1 MRVLRLSYRPE
12 ISPGK
17 RKIPFARH
25 SNNLGACVIEGGGER
40 RKLDDRINRR
50 TSIGVKFRLQ
60 LWKYSNSDAFRLII
74 ERSRSLFTVAG
85 YRLYLIIATGES
97 RWAEKVSLSMDRLG
111 WGGREGGFTL
121 YEVRWFFGEYIYIY
135 ITRNNTCRDRDKF
148 KLLFHENEFFLSFV
162 TRLSR
167 AGQTRC

>member
-111 WGGREGGFTL
+111 WGGREGLRYTRF
-121 YEVRWFFGEYIYIY
+121 VDSSANIYIY
-135 ITRNNTCRDRDKF
+135 NT
-148 KLLFHENEFFLSFV
+148 
-162 TRLSR
+162 
-167 AGQTRC
+167 Q